1 MTDVKIPMSCAP
13 LKPIL
18 EKEGNLN
25 YNGINFF
32 APVSIIVRD
41 KFSKTPVVLSTEQC

>member
-1 MTDVKIPMSCAP
+1 MTDGKIPMSCVQ

-25 YNGINFF
+25 YKGINIF

-41 KFSKTPVVLSTEQC
+41 KI

>member
-25 YNGINFF
+25 YNG
-32 APVSIIVRD
+32 ST
-41 KFSKTPVVLSTEQC
+41 FSLQYLSLFETNLVKRQWSCRLNHT

>member
-1 MTDVKIPMSCAP
+1 MTDGKIPMSCVP

-25 YNGINFF
+25 YKGIYLSLFET
-32 APVSIIVRD
+32 

>member
-1 MTDVKIPMSCAP
+1 MTHEKKKTMSCVL

-18 EKEGNLN
+18 EKEGDLN
-25 YNGINFF
+25 YKGTNIF

-41 KFSKTPVVLSTEQC
+41 KI

>member
-1 MTDVKIPMSCAP
+1 MTDGKISMSCVQ

-18 EKEGNLN
+18 EKEGDLN
-25 YNGINFF
+25 YKGINIF

-41 KFSKTPVVLSTEQC
+41 KI

>member
-1 MTDVKIPMSCAP
+1 MTHGKISMSCVP
-13 LKPIL
+13 LKTIL

-25 YNGINFF
+25 YKGINIF

-41 KFSKTPVVLSTEQC
+41 NASGLVD

>member
-1 MTDVKIPMSCAP
+1 MTDGKISTSCVP

-25 YNGINFF
+25 YEGNNIF
-32 APVSIIVRD
+32 APVSIIFRD
-41 KFSKTPVVLSTEQC
+41 NASGLVD

>member
-1 MTDVKIPMSCAP
+1 MTDGKIPMSCVL

-25 YNGINFF
+25 HKGINIF

-41 KFSKTPVVLSTEQC
+41 KI

>member
-1 MTDVKIPMSCAP
+1 MTDGKIPMSCVQ

-18 EKEGNLN
+18 EKEGDLN
-25 YNGINFF
+25 YKGINIF

-41 KFSKTPVVLSTEQC
+41 KI

>member
-1 MTDVKIPMSCAP
+1 MIDGKISLSRVP

-25 YNGINFF
+25 YKGINIF

-41 KFSKTPVVLSTEQC
+41 NASGLVD